1 MPVSK
6 YQQDNLSK
14 ALGLFIEGFR
24 PYIVAVLSKEAGDKW
39 PAWFV
44 EALYPVQRDTW
55 NLGIKNGTQP
65 EVLIDYAYL
74 KSFVLKYK
82 DLLKADFGKEL
93 NKLATRLES
102 ITDVRNKSAHYN
114 DITEDEYAEAFINF
128 KSIARCLKMTELE
141 SAFAQLQQQTSPVA
155 VEVHPLKNTTISAN
169 ESNNILMPWFKVVK
183 PHLDIQMGRL
193 DESIFAA
200 NLGEVALGFGR
211 EIYNNPVIFFQKTY
225 FTEGLKNIAKRVVQ
239 GLNGGQDAD
248 NRVISLQTGFGGG
261 KTHTLISLF
270 HLAKL
275 GKKALLSDSTME
287 LIAAT
292 GEPIFDSAN
301 IAVFTNTTNDPAQ
314 GRKVEGYTIRTLW
327 GELAYQL
334 GGSAAYEIIRIND
347 EKQIAPKGLF
357 KQVLEKCKPCL
368 ILIDELADYCVSA
381 SAVKVEASNLSEQ
394 TISFMQELTE
404 AVSGTDNCVMIAT
417 LPMSAQE
424 LASSPNSAQILS
436 ALENRI
442 IRLGSNMKP
451 VEDDEI
457 FEVVRRRL
465 FEDLGSDD
473 EIEKVISSYS
483 LFYQSLLS
491 EIPSYALTNAYRQKL
506 KKAYPFH
513 PELIDM
519 FRLRWASNPFFQR
532 TRGVLR
538 ILAAIV
544 SDLWKR
550 QNSLT
555 GSQYLIHTADVVLAN
570 VEALTS
576 QITILNGAS
585 WDSVISA
592 DVSGTSSNAFRID
605 NDVMS
610 LGKYNLT
617 QGIAATMLLGT
628 FGSKGQ
634 NKGMGTDEIKLCM
647 VKPDGFNHND
657 INGAIDRMEANAHYL
672 YYSSTGIKR
681 YWFDTTPNVNIL
693 INQAKGDIKNTDITA
708 EILKRVTEK
717 SRGIHLFNTLVNPS
731 EDIPE
736 QMKPTLVI
744 LSPLYLA
751 NPTDVNGKTKPI
763 IEKLATKKGN
773 SERIY
778 RNTMLFLLC
787 SEMGIGKLQ
796 DDVKNYLAC
805 HKINSEYSSQLNIEQ
820 KADIRRRIDEAS
832 KQSDISLVSAYS
844 LVAKYSVKS
853 GIETLVIKQFK
864 DSLETQ
870 INNNV
875 IAALKE
881 EEWLLESVG
890 LSTLKNNNLLPTPE
904 QSIKAKDVFE
914 AFLRF
919 DDKPMITGPE
929 AVSKSI
935 QKYCTNGE
943 YCIATGDGNTYT
955 RFFFQES
962 VPFFDVND
970 ITYWL
975 VDKSLQPQP
984 QQPTAPVINDK
995 GEVVTPLPQ
1004 VNKAPFTPSN
1014 DGTVETGTSKK
1025 FKSITVS
1032 GSVPLERYTELFNCF
1047 ITPFAMNGNKIDIE
1061 VNFKIK
1067 SNTASPIDESKQQYK
1082 SAKEAAKQLG
1092 LNITEEEM

>member
-1 MPVSK
+1 M
-6 YQQDNLSK
+6 Q
-14 ALGLFIEGFR
+14 
-24 PYIVAVLSKEAGDKW
+24 
-39 PAWFV
+39 
-44 EALYPVQRDTW
+44 
-55 NLGIKNGTQP
+55 
-65 EVLIDYAYL
+65 
-74 KSFVLKYK
+74 
-82 DLLKADFGKEL
+82 
-93 NKLATRLES
+93 
-102 ITDVRNKSAHYN
+102 
-114 DITEDEYAEAFINF
+114 
-128 KSIARCLKMTELE
+128 
-141 SAFAQLQQQTSPVA
+141 
-155 VEVHPLKNTTISAN
+155 
-169 ESNNILMPWFKVVK
+169 PWFKNVT
-183 PHLDIQMGRL
+183 PHKDIQEGHL

-200 NLGEVALGFGR
+200 NLAEVAAGTGR
-211 EIYNNPVIFFQKTY
+211 EIYINPEIFFQKTY
-225 FTEGLKNIAKRVVQ
+225 FTSGLRNIAKRVVQ

-261 KTHTLISLF
+261 KTHTLISLY
-270 HLAKL
+270 HLAKW
-275 GKKALLSDSTME
+275 GKKAIRSEHTKELLDS
-287 LIAAT
+287 T
-292 GEPIFDSAN
+292 GEPKFESAR

-314 GRKVEGYTIRTLW
+314 GNTVGGITIRTVW

-334 GGSAAYEIIRIND
+334 GGAAAYEIIRVND

-357 KQVLEKCKPCL
+357 RKVLDQCKPCL

-381 SAVKVEASNLSEQ
+381 SAVKVEASNLSDQ
-394 TISFMQELTE
+394 TVSFMQELTE
-404 AVSGTDNCVMIAT
+404 AVTGTDNCVLIAT
-417 LPMSAQE
+417 LPASAQE
-424 LASSPNSAQILS
+424 LAASPISSQILT

-442 IRLGSNMKP
+442 TRVGANMKP

-465 FEDLGSDD
+465 FEDLGSEE
-473 EIEKVISSYS
+473 EIEKVISSYAV
-483 LFYQSLLS
+483 LYQSLLS
-491 EIPSYALTNAYRQKL
+491 EIPSYALKSEYRDKL
-506 KKAYPFH
+506 KKSYPFH
-513 PELIDM
+513 PELIDI

-550 QNSLT
+550 QTSLT
-555 GSQYLIHTADVVLAN
+555 GSQYLIHSSDVVLSN

-605 NDVMS
+605 NDVKA

-617 QGIAATMLLGT
+617 QGIAATVLLGT

-634 NKGMGTDEIKLCM
+634 NKGVGIDEIKLCM
-647 VKPDGFNHND
+647 VKPDSFSHND
-657 INGAIDRMEANAHYL
+657 INGAMDRMEGNAHYL

-693 INQAKGDIKNTDITA
+693 INQAKGDIKNPDITA
-708 EILKRVTEK
+708 EILRRIMEK
-717 SRGIHLFNTLVNPS
+717 TKGIQLFNPLVNPS

-744 LSPLYLA
+744 LSPKYLA
-751 NPTDVNGKTKPI
+751 NPSEVTSSTKSL

-796 DDVKNYLAC
+796 DDIKNYLAC
-805 HKINSEYSSQLNIEQ
+805 HKINSEYSSQLNTEQ
-820 KADIRRRIDEAS
+820 KTDIRKRIDEAS
-832 KQSDISLVSAYS
+832 RQSDISLVSAYS
-844 LVAKYSVKS
+844 ITLKYSVKN
-853 GIETLVIKQFK
+853 GIDTLVIKQFK
-864 DSLETQ
+864 ESLDSQ
-870 INNNV
+870 INSNV
-875 IAALKE
+875 IGALKE

-890 LSTLKNNNLLPTPE
+890 LSTLKNNNLLPTLE
-904 QSIKAKDVFE
+904 QPIKAKDVFE
-914 AFLRF
+914 AFIRF

-943 YCIATGDGNTYT
+943 YCIATGDGTNYT

-962 VPFFDVND
+962 VPFFDIND

-975 VDKSLQPQP
+975 VDKSLKPQP
-984 QQPTAPVINDK
+984 QQTTVNVINEK
-995 GEVVTPLPQ
+995 GEVLTPLHL
-1004 VNKAPFTPSN
+1004 VNEDPITLRN
-1014 DGTVETGTSKK
+1014 NEMEGTATSKK

-1032 GSVPLERYTELFNCF
+1032 GNVPLERYTELFNYF
-1047 ITPFAMNGNKIDIE
+1047 ITPFAMSGNKIEIE

-1067 SNTASPIDESKQQYK
+1067 SNIGSPIDESKQQYK

-1092 LNITEEEM
+1092 LKFDEE

>member
-1 MPVSK
+1 MPVTK
-6 YQQDNLSK
+6 HQQDNLSK

-44 EALYPVQRDTW
+44 EALYPGQRETW

-65 EVLIDYAYL
+65 EILIDYAYL

-114 DITEDEYAEAFINF
+114 DITEDEFAEAFINF

-141 SAFAQLQQQTSPVA
+141 SAFAQLQQGSPVA
-155 VEVHPLKNTTISAN
+155 SEIQQQKNTSHSPN
-169 ESNNILMPWFKVVK
+169 QNNNALQPWFKVVN

-225 FTEGLKNIAKRVVQ
+225 FTSGLKTIAKRVVQ

-275 GKKALLSDSTME
+275 GKKALLSDSTKE

-292 GEPIFDSAN
+292 GEPTFDAAH

-314 GRKVEGYTIRTLW
+314 GRQVDGITIKTLW

-334 GGSAAYEIIRIND
+334 GGAAAYEIIRVND

-357 KQVLEKCKPCL
+357 KQVLAKCKPCL

-404 AVSGTDNCVMIAT
+404 SVSGTDNCVMIAT

-465 FEDLGSDD
+465 FEDLGSEE
-473 EIEKVISSYS
+473 EIEKVISSYA
-483 LFYQSLLS
+483 LLYQSLLS
-491 EIPSYALTNAYRQKL
+491 EIPSYALKSEYRAKL
-506 KKAYPFH
+506 KKSYPFH

-550 QNSLT
+550 QTSLT
-555 GSQYLIHTADVVLAN
+555 GSQYLIHTSDVVVSN

-585 WDSVISA
+585 WDSVIGA

-605 NDVMS
+605 NDVKA
-610 LGKYNLT
+610 LGKYNVT
-617 QGIAATMLLGT
+617 QGIAATVLLGT

-634 NKGMGTDEIKLCM
+634 NKGVGIDEIKLCM
-647 VKPDGFNHND
+647 VKPDSYNHND
-657 INGAIDRMEANAHYL
+657 INGAMDRMEANAHYL

-693 INQAKGDIKNTDITA
+693 INQAKGDIKNPDITA
-708 EILKRVTEK
+708 EILRRIMEK
-717 SRGIHLFNTLVNPS
+717 TKGIQLFNPLVNPS

-744 LSPLYLA
+744 LSPKCLV
-751 NPTDVNGKTKPI
+751 NPGEVTGSTRSL

-778 RNTMLFLLC
+778 RNTMLFLVC
-787 SEMGIGKLQ
+787 TEMGIGKLQ
-796 DDVKNYLAC
+796 DDIKNYLAC
-805 HKINSEYSSQLNIEQ
+805 HKINSEYSSQLNTEQ
-820 KADIRRRIDEAS
+820 KTDIRKRIDEAGR
-832 KQSDISLVSAYS
+832 QSDISLVSAYS
-844 LVAKYSVKS
+844 LIVKYSVKN
-853 GIETLVIKQFK
+853 GIDTLVIKQFK
-864 DSLETQ
+864 ESLDSQ
-870 INNNV
+870 INSNV
-875 IAALKE
+875 VAALKE

-890 LSTLKNNNLLPTPE
+890 LSTLKNNNLFPTPE
-904 QSIKAKDVFE
+904 QSVKAKDVYE

-943 YCIATGDGNTYT
+943 YCIATGDGTNYT

-962 VPFFDVND
+962 VPFFDVTD

-975 VDKSLQPQP
+975 VDKSLQPKP
-984 QQPTAPVINDK
+984 QQSTESGINDK
-995 GEVVTPLPQ
+995 GEVVTP
-1004 VNKAPFTPSN
+1004 FTQANEDPVSLGN
-1014 DGTVETGTSKK
+1014 DAKDETGTSKK

-1032 GSVPLERYTELFNCF
+1032 GKVPLERYTELFNYF
-1047 ITPFAMNGNKIDIE
+1047 ITPFAMSGNKIEIE

-1067 SNTASPIDESKQQYK
+1067 SNSGSPIDESKQQYK

-1092 LNITEEEM
+1092 LNFEEEL

>member
-1 MPVSK
+1 M
-6 YQQDNLSK
+6 
-14 ALGLFIEGFR
+14 
-24 PYIVAVLSKEAGDKW
+24 
-39 PAWFV
+39 
-44 EALYPVQRDTW
+44 
-55 NLGIKNGTQP
+55 
-65 EVLIDYAYL
+65 
-74 KSFVLKYK
+74 
-82 DLLKADFGKEL
+82 
-93 NKLATRLES
+93 
-102 ITDVRNKSAHYN
+102 
-114 DITEDEYAEAFINF
+114 
-128 KSIARCLKMTELE
+128 
-141 SAFAQLQQQTSPVA
+141 QT
-155 VEVHPLKNTTISAN
+155 
-169 ESNNILMPWFKVVK
+169 WFKNVK
-183 PHLDIQMGRL
+183 PHKDIQDGHL

-200 NLGEVALGFGR
+200 NLAEVASGTGR
-211 EIYNNPVIFFQKTY
+211 EIYTSPEMFFQKTY
-225 FTEGLKNIAKRVVQ
+225 FTAGLKNIAKRVVQ

-261 KTHTLISLF
+261 KTHTLISLY
-270 HLAKL
+270 HLAKW
-275 GKKALLSDSTME
+275 GKKATKSEHTKELLET
-287 LIAAT
+287 T
-292 GEPIFDSAN
+292 GEPKFDTAH

-314 GRKVEGYTIRTLW
+314 GRKVDGFTIKTLW

-334 GGSAAYEIIRIND
+334 GGAAAYEIIRVND

-357 KQVLEKCKPCL
+357 KKVLEQCKPCL

-381 SAVKVEASNLSEQ
+381 SAVKVEASNLSDQ
-394 TISFMQELTE
+394 TVSFMQELTE
-404 AVSGTDNCVMIAT
+404 AVTGTDNCVLIAT
-417 LPMSAQE
+417 LPASAQE
-424 LASSPNSAQILS
+424 LAASPISSQILT

-442 IRLGSNMKP
+442 IRVGANMKP

-465 FEDLGSDD
+465 FEDLGSAD
-473 EIEKVISSYS
+473 EIEKVISSYTV
-483 LFYQSLLS
+483 LYQSLFS
-491 EIPSYALTNAYRQKL
+491 EIPSYALKSEYKEKL
-506 KKAYPFH
+506 KKSYPFH

-555 GSQYLIHTADVVLAN
+555 GSQYLIHTSDVVLAN

-585 WDSVISA
+585 WDSVIGA

-605 NDVMS
+605 NDVKE
-610 LGKYNLT
+610 LGKYNIS
-617 QGIAATMLLGT
+617 QGIAATVLLGT

-634 NKGMGTDEIKLCM
+634 NKGVGIDEIKLCM
-647 VKPDGFNHND
+647 VKPEGFNHND
-657 INGAIDRMEANAHYL
+657 INGAMDRMEGNAHYL
-672 YYSSTGIKR
+672 YYSSTGQKR

-693 INQAKGDIKNTDITA
+693 INQAKGDIKSPDITA
-708 EILKRVTEK
+708 EILKRVIEK
-717 SRGIHLFNTLVNPS
+717 SRGIQLFNTLVNPS

-736 QMKPTLVI
+736 QMKPTLII
-744 LSPLYLA
+744 LSPKYLA
-751 NPTDVNGKTKPI
+751 NPSEVNGTTKPI

-773 SERIY
+773 SERVY

-796 DDVKNYLAC
+796 DDIKNYLAC
-805 HKINSEYSSQLNIEQ
+805 HKINSEYSTQLNTEQ
-820 KADIRRRIDEAS
+820 KTDIRRRIDEAS

-844 LVAKYSVKS
+844 LVAKYSVKN
-853 GIETLVIKQFK
+853 GIETIVIKQFK

-904 QSIKAKDVFE
+904 QAIKAKDIYE

-935 QKYCTNGE
+935 QKYCSNGE
-943 YCIATGDGNTYT
+943 YCIATGDGANYT
-955 RFFFQES
+955 RFYFQETI
-962 VPFFDVND
+962 PFFDVND
-970 ITYWL
+970 VTYWL
-975 VDKSLQPQP
+975 VDKSLKPQP
-984 QQPTAPVINDK
+984 QQVSTSVINDK
-995 GEVVTPLPQ
+995 GEVVAPVSQ
-1004 VNKAPFTPSN
+1004 VNEPLVNTGNESKE
-1014 DGTVETGTSKK
+1014 ETGISKK
-1025 FKSITVS
+1025 FKSISIS
-1032 GSVPLERYTELFNCF
+1032 GNVPLERYTELFNYF

-1067 SNTASPIDESKQQYK
+1067 SNTGSPIDESKQQYK

-1092 LNITEEEM
+1092 LNFDEEI